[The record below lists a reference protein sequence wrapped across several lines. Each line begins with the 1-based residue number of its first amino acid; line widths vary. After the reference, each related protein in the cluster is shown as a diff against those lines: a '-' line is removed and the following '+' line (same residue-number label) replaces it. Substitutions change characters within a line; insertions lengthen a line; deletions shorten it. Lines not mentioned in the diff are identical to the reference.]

1 MGVNLTYLDGNQ
13 GVVFTCYGLST
24 GDELKDALRR
34 VAKKES
40 IEKLKYALIDETAVT
55 SYVRTGFDTLDFVKL
70 HKYISISVHDD
81 AIVAVVAPSKEGYG
95 LALAW
100 EIEVAEVGWVTKS
113 FKVKDEAEAWIKAQ
127 MKELFDTDIN
137 FTK

>member
-1 MGVNLTYLDGNQ
+1 MGVNLTYLDGEQ
-13 GVVFTCYGLST
+13 GVVFSCYGLST

-34 VAKKES
+34 VTKKES
-40 IEKLKYALIDETAVT
+40 MEKLKYALIDETAVT
-55 SYVRTGFDTLDFVKL
+55 SYSRTGFDTLDFVKL
-70 HKYISISVHDD
+70 HKYISASVHDD
-81 AIVAVVAPSKEGYG
+81 AIVAVVAPSQEGFG

-113 FKVKDEAEAWIKAQ
+113 FKVKKDAEAWIKEQ
-127 MKELFDTDIN
+127 MKELFKTDIK